1 MALRPSRRYCNVRT
15 AFDFAFSSEISSMFR
30 MGAVALVLIALLA
43 GCGDNS
49 KSSMTIRLSIATGG
63 TGGVFYP
70 YGGGLARVLSANVK
84 DMRATAEVT
93 GGSVDNVKLVHKGDA
108 DLGFTTIDS
117 AADALTGTGSYK
129 DVGPQDI
136 VALATLYDS
145 FVHVV
150 ARGDAGINSIADLKG
165 KRLSVGSAGSST
177 ESIADRLL
185 AAAGVDPAKDVTRD
199 NLSVA
204 ESAGALKD
212 GKIDAFFWVGG
223 LPTSAISDL
232 TTGGTPKVSFLPTAD
247 LLPALETKYPGLYRA
262 AVLPQATYSGLT
274 GDVQGLGV
282 ANVLFV
288 SAKMKP
294 ETVTLILSTIFDNLD
309 QVHSI
314 HPDARSLSLAGA
326 AVKTAL
332 PLHPAAAAFYAQRQT
347 AP

>member
-1 MALRPSRRYCNVRT
+1 
-15 AFDFAFSSEISSMFR
+15 MFR
-30 MGAVALVLIALLA
+30 TGALALLLLFTLA
-43 GCGDNS
+43 ACGDS
-49 KSSMTIRLSIATGG
+49 TPTQRLSIATGG

-70 YGGGLARVLSANVK
+70 YGGGLARVLSVK
-84 DMRATAEVT
+84 AKGVQATAEVT

-108 DLGFTTIDS
+108 DIGFSTIDS
-117 AADALTGTGSYK
+117 AADALAGSGSYK
-129 DVGPQDI
+129 DVGPQKI

-150 ARGDAGINSIADLKG
+150 ARGDAGIATVADLKG

-185 AAAGVDPAKDVTRD
+185 AAAGLDPAKDVTRD

-232 TTGGTPKVSFLPTAD
+232 TTSGTPKIVFLPTAD
-247 LLPALETKYPGLYRA
+247 LMPALEAKHPGLYRT
-262 AVLPQATYSGLT
+262 AVMPQGTYAGLSGDLP
-274 GDVQGLGV
+274 GLGV

-288 SAKMKP
+288 SADMKP
-294 ETVTLILSTIFDNLD
+294 ETSTMILATIFDNLD
-309 QVHSI
+309 DVKAI

-326 AVKTAL
+326 SVKTAL
-332 PLHPAAAAFYAQRQT
+332 PLHPAAEAFYVTRSA